1 MVDSVTIRL
10 YNNDMN
16 KKTSNNRTAVGDYK
30 AVQFTFYG
38 MKLQHNTG
46 NKGGRLARFQ
56 LLDSAKI
63 HNQQLGSSGAAALPA
78 LLV

>member
-1 MVDSVTIRL
+1 
-10 YNNDMN
+10 MN
-16 KKTSNNRTAVGDYK
+16 KKTSNNRTTVGDYE
-30 AVQFTFYG
+30 AVQFTFFG

-56 LLDSAKI
+56 LLGSAKI
-63 HNQQLGSSGAAALPA
+63 HNQQLGSSGAAAPPA